1 MEAGAVGEAILQQM
15 TVVQLVKT
23 FLHFM
28 EPEVSLPCSQEGRR
42 LLAQHWPTTSKT
54 QINIIF
60 PFTAMSPKWHLLFMT
75 CDCN

>member
-42 LLAQHWPTTSKT
+42 LLAQH
-54 QINIIF
+54 
-60 PFTAMSPKWHLLFMT
+60 
-75 CDCN
+75 